1 MTDRFQVGVIAS
13 THGLAGEVN
22 VFPTTDEP
30 ERYKTLKRVT
40 LDTGRD
46 GMKELEIEHV
56 KFFKKFVIVKF
67 KGWDSINDVER
78 FRGKELTISRD
89 QAIKLA
95 PGEYFTADL
104 VGLMITDEDG
114 KELGTL
120 TDVIKTGANDVYEMK
135 RKDNEESVMI
145 PAIAD
150 CVKKI
155 SLEEGIM
162 VIHVMDGLMDRER
175 IRSNNRKS
183 FTDAG
188 IEPLWHIPAFFVFP
202 YL

>member
-30 ERYKTLKRVT
+30 ERYKALKKVT

-67 KGWDSINDVER
+67 KGWDSINDVEK
-78 FRGKELTISRD
+78 FRGKELTITRD
-89 QAIKLA
+89 QAVSLA
-95 PGEYFTADL
+95 PGEYFAADL
-104 VGLMITDEDG
+104 IGLKITDEDG

-120 TDVIKTGANDVYEMK
+120 KDVMNTGANDVYEMAPA
-135 RKDNEESVMI
+135 DGSGSVMI
-145 PAIAD
+145 PAIKD
-150 CVKKI
+150 CIRKI
-155 SLEEGIM
+155 DLDAGVM
-162 VIHVMDGLMDRER
+162 TIHVMDGLLD
-175 IRSNNRKS
+175 
-183 FTDAG
+183 
-188 IEPLWHIPAFFVFP
+188 
-202 YL
+202 